1 MMSMSTM
8 LQSMPQALPEA
19 GAANTV
25 ELAAEGARTAAV
37 QGDQGLDILQLVL
50 HASLPVQLVMAL
62 LLLASLASW
71 VIILRKKRVLVRRED
86 EPAAPAAPAG
96 G

>member
-1 MMSMSTM
+1 MSMSTM

-37 QGDQGLDILQLVL
+37 QGDQGLDIL
-50 HASLPVQLVMAL
+50 L
-62 LLLASLASW
+62 LDLNHPWQAAVRLE
-71 VIILRKKRVLVRRED
+71 RKD
-86 EPAAPAAPAG
+86 
-96 G
+96 